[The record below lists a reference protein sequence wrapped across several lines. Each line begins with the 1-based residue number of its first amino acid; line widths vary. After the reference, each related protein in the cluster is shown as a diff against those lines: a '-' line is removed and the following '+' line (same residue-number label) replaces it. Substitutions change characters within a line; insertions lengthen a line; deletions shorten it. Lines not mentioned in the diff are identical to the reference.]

1 MANILGFI
9 VAGVVMFIFAL
20 LAVGVLAQ
28 LGGNSVKDPGALVF
42 EVYRYTVCFVMVL
55 VFGLGAFVVI
65 NTMLAGGDS
74 AALAGN
80 GVTVLLSLALFALH
94 WRMKNPAAS

>member
-1 MANILGFI
+1 MAMFFGFI
-9 VAGVVMFIFAL
+9 GVAVVLFILAL

-28 LGGNSVKDPGALVF
+28 LGGGSVNNPGALVF

-55 VFGLGAFVVI
+55 VFGIGAFIVI
-65 NTMLAGGDS
+65 STMLTGGDS

-80 GVTVLLSLALFALH
+80 GVTVLLALAIFALH
-94 WRMKNPAAS
+94 WRMKNPAVS